1 MKTLGEYFAIVAAG
15 VLILALL
22 LMACGC
28 AGQAVTTPAQIEISK
43 DGGATITADPPV
55 SPPTYVRMGGV
66 KFKRPS
72 GPVIPWFD
80 MLIVA
85 GLAAGGAA
93 AAGFWLRSANVV
105 LCVLAVGGSIIVGM
119 LFFAT
124 WLYIIVGGVIVGVVL
139 WAFPSLIDSI
149 KKGMAK

>member
-1 MKTLGEYFAIVAAG
+1 MRTFTEYFAIVLAVFL
-15 VLILALL
+15 VLVL

-28 AGQAVTTPAQIEISK
+28 AGAPSTAPARIEIGK
-43 DGGATITADPPV
+43 DGGATITPETPV

-66 KFKRPS
+66 KYRRPS

-85 GLAAGGAA
+85 GVAAGGAV
-93 AAGFWLRSANVV
+93 AAGFWLKSANVV
-105 LCVLAVGGSIIVGM
+105 LCVLLVAAAIIVGM

-124 WLYIIVGGVIVGVVL
+124 WLYVIVGGVIVGVVL
-139 WAFPSLIDSI
+139 WAFPSLIGSI
-149 KKGMAK
+149 KAGLGK